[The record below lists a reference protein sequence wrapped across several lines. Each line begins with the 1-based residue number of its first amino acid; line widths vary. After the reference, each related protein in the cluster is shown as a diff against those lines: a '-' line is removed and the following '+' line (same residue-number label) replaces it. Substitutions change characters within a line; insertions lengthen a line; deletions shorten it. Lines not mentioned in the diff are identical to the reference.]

1 MSMRFMIQQSDLLK
15 NRIDSLV
22 GGRGGGGTIIPA
34 CDLVSFTV
42 MDY

>member
-22 GGRGGGGTIIPA
+22 GGRGGTIIPA

>member
-22 GGRGGGGTIIPA
+22 GGRGGGA
-34 CDLVSFTV
+34 QSSLLVILSV
-42 MDY
+42 LQ

>member
-22 GGRGGGGTIIPA
+22 GGRGGGTIIPA

>member
-22 GGRGGGGTIIPA
+22 GGRGGA
-34 CDLVSFTV
+34 QSSLLVILSV
-42 MDY
+42 LQ